1 MAQIRDREWRDENED
16 SNYPFEDRA
25 TLVSSL
31 DQILLAGTFLDAAL
45 YPTGVTGS
53 LFIAQIIV
61 TNSDITIVLGT
72 EEVEDVCR
80 GTFPLDTLPD
90 EIRMVDTFGRAA
102 GVLVSDALHLS
113 VFQAWPTGTHEFGI
127 DAAPFVAA
135 VVFATPADHVQGFL
149 LDDGSVV
156 SGEVWLVG
164 GLGVILSNRQVIDPL
179 GNTFEVIRADAVGDA
194 LFKRRLCSPGLFQT
208 PRFLRRLVVQKGDRK
223 HTILPN
229 DFGDV
234 QITVGSQLAP
244 DTILRIYPEQAGIL
258 FETVGEQLQDIK

>member
-1 MAQIRDREWRDENED
+1 MAKIRDREWRDEHED

-31 DQILLAGTFLDAAL
+31 GQILLSGTFLDAAI
-45 YPTGVTGS
+45 YPSGVEGT
-53 LFIAQIIV
+53 LFISQIVV
-61 TNSDITIVLGT
+61 TNTDITVILAT
-72 EEVEDVCR
+72 EQIEEVCR
-80 GTFPLDTLPD
+80 GTFALDALPD
-90 EIRMVDTFGRAA
+90 EVRLTDPFGRSA

-135 VVFATPADHVQGFL
+135 VVFATPGNYVQGFL

-164 GLGVILSNRQVIDPL
+164 GLGVILSHRQHIDDQ
-179 GNTFEVIRADAVGDA
+179 GRVFEVVRADAIGDA

-208 PRFLRRLVVQKGDRK
+208 PRFLKKVVVQKGGRK
-223 HTILPN
+223 HTLLPN

-244 DTILRIYPEQAGIL
+244 STILRVYPDQAGIT
-258 FETVGEQLQDIK
+258 FETVGEQLQDVQ